1 MQPISKLGYKAT
13 CDNFFTSLDFAL
25 HLANQKCCIVGT
37 VRQNEKKLP
46 EVAAA
51 QKYPIYIYSNSYCYF
66 DFITVQITKIGSNN
80 EHIVS

>member
-37 VRQNEKKLP
+37 VRQNKKELP

-66 DFITVQITKIGSNN
+66 DFVTVQITKIGSNN
-80 EHIVS
+80 EHIIS